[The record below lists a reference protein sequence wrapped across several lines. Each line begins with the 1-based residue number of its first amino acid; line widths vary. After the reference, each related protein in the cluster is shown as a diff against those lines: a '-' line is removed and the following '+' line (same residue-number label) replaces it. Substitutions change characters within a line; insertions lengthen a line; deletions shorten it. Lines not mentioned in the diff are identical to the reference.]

1 MICWRVRRSY
11 PRGAICWRL
20 FGGWKRAA
28 RSEAGRFVSGFL
40 GEQFAQPGAIELL
53 RSVRKTDSTGE
64 SLQVT
69 AADPLN
75 LVGIVTP
82 GPRVSTLA
90 GVVVDVLGQNTG
102 NRELGTGHWELSS
115 NV

>member
-1 MICWRVRRSY
+1 M
-11 PRGAICWRL
+11 
-20 FGGWKRAA
+20 
-28 RSEAGRFVSGFL
+28 SGFL
-40 GEQFAQPGAIELL
+40 GEQFARPEAVELR
-53 RSVRKTDSTGE
+53 RSVRKTESTGKP
-64 SLQVT
+64 LRVT

-102 NRELGTGHWELSS
+102 NGELGTGHWELSA
-115 NV
+115 NF

>member
-1 MICWRVRRSY
+1 MICWHVRRSY

-20 FGGWKRAA
+20 FGGWRRAA
-28 RSEAGRFVSGFL
+28 RSAAGASCRDSWASSL
-40 GEQFAQPGAIELL
+40 RSPGAIELL
-53 RSVRKTDSTGE
+53 RSVRKTESTGE

-90 GVVVDVLGQNTG
+90 GVVVNVLGQNSG
-102 NRELGTGHWELSS
+102 NLELGTGHWELSS

>member
-20 FGGWKRAA
+20 FGRWRRAA
-28 RSEAGRFVSGFL
+28 RSEAGASCRDFWASS
-40 GEQFAQPGAIELL
+40 FAQPEAIELL
-53 RSVRKTDSTGE
+53 RSVRKTESTGE

-90 GVVVDVLGQNTG
+90 GVVVDVLGQKTG
-102 NRELGTGHWELSS
+102 NWELGTGHWELSS
-115 NV
+115 HF